1 MQTLRRLL
9 VDTASLYVW
18 HYALAVFFMAI
29 VAGAT
34 AATALVM
41 ENIVNDILLRRDETM
56 LYVIAGI
63 ICSVYVLKG
72 AATYGQLVTL
82 GRINNSIVA
91 RLQRQLYDRL
101 VTQTVPFYDRTEFGE
116 IALRMGTCVHA
127 AREALNLLILGLGR
141 DGMKLIG
148 LVGVMV
154 AKDWQLSILV
164 FLVGPP
170 AILGVSI
177 LVRRLKKVVRVE
189 MDSFAKI
196 LNTAKETKTGIRVI
210 KAFNLE
216 NRMSERADESIAIV
230 QNRADKAVAL
240 KARTSPI
247 METLG
252 GLAIAGAML
261 FVGSRIT
268 DGSVN
273 PGEFVAFLTAF
284 FLAYEPAKKLARLH
298 VSLGGVLVQAR
309 LLFDYLDEPN
319 QLEDHPGARD
329 LVVAGGRIA
338 CEDLHFSYGE
348 GPVLNGLTLTAMP
361 GEVTALVGPSG
372 AGKSTVFSLI
382 ERFVAPN
389 SGRITIDGT
398 DIWDVKAHSLR
409 QHVAF
414 VTQETYLFEGTIAQ
428 NIALGSENA
437 SPQAIEEAARNA
449 HAHEF
454 ILEQEDGYETQV
466 GEGGMKL
473 SGGQRQRVAIARAML
488 RDAPILLLDEATASL
503 DAESEAKV
511 QEALDRLM
519 ADRTTIVIAH
529 RLSTVRNAACIHVMD
544 RGRVIQSGTHDELI
558 GKGGLYATLY
568 NLQFVDGD
576 RGAA

>member
-56 LYVIAGI
+56 LYVIAGV

-127 AREALNLLILGLGR
+127 AREVLNLLILGLGR
-141 DGMKLIG
+141 DGMKLVG

-170 AILGVSI
+170 AILGVSV

-319 QLEDHPGARD
+319 QLEDRPGAGD
-329 LVVAGGRIA
+329 LVVSDGRIA
-338 CEDLHFSYGE
+338 CEDVCFSYGE
-348 GPVLNGLTLTAMP
+348 GPVLNGLTLSAMP
-361 GEVTALVGPSG
+361 GQVTALVGPSG

-437 SPQAIEEAARNA
+437 SPRAIEEAARNA
-449 HAHEF
+449 HAHDF
-454 ILEQEDGYETQV
+454 ILEQEGGYDTQV

-473 SGGQRQRVAIARAML
+473 SGGQRQRIAIARAML

-503 DAESEAKV
+503 DAESESKV

-544 RGRVIQSGTHDELI
+544 RGRVVQSGTHDELI

-568 NLQFVDGD
+568 NLQFEDGD